1 MAPNKSENGNSIMEG
16 GPFTEP
22 IWQKHPSKRR
32 QSSPIIEGKKLKLDS
47 HQSDVA
53 VEADKKC
60 LQLKTFLIP
69 DEEISG
75 SKQDHELGLALITA
89 WKMDGILQI
98 ALNDRQKKICADA
111 MKANMKF
118 VRKPLD
124 HKKKVS
130 QNWNTVICTLE
141 LTKDVQI
148 LTNVCVYL
156 IKI

>member
-1 MAPNKSENGNSIMEG
+1 MAPNKSENGNSIMEN
-16 GPFTEP
+16 GPFTKP
-22 IWQKHPSKRR
+22 VWQKHPSKRR
-32 QSSPIIEGKKLKLDS
+32 QSSPIIEGKKLKLDN
-47 HQSDVA
+47 HQSDA
-53 VEADKKC
+53 TNERC

-69 DEEISG
+69 DEEITG
-75 SKQDHELGLALITA
+75 SKRDHVLGLALITA

-111 MKANMKF
+111 MKANMNF

-130 QNWNTVICTLE
+130 QKWNTVICTLE

-148 LTNVCVYL
+148 LTNVYL
-156 IKI
+156 LN